1 MMKRIHLAAVEAALR
16 LAAGTAAAEGIG
28 GSGFTRSG
36 IAKPPMMTRVLT
48 AAMRE
53 AMQAQRSPQP
63 TYDGWSFVGG
73 EAGRVRSPQATSATQ
88 VAARGARDDARFDG
102 QTTADGWAYVDGETG
117 WTRDTHRYGSGNG
130 ALVYV
135 DPRFLQDAPA
145 LPKASAKEQARAR
158 SLIGGG

>member
-102 QTTADGWAYVDGETG
+102 QKLRTAGLTSTAKPPVRG
-117 WTRDTHRYGSGNG
+117 TRT
-130 ALVYV
+130 VT
-135 DPRFLQDAPA
+135 DPGT
-145 LPKASAKEQARAR
+145 AR
-158 SLIGGG
+158 S